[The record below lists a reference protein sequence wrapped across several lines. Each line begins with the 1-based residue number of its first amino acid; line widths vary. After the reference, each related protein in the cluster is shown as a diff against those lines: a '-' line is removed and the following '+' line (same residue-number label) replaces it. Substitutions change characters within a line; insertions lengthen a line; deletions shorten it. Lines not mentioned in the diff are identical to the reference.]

1 MRVAH
6 NDDELARLIMQD
18 MQSAVQETKN
28 KAMSALGNGIVYFY
42 SGGTPVVYQRTY
54 QLMRTPKTSNIKVSS
69 NKHIE
74 FEAYLDDSGGY
85 TTGKH
90 PSMAQVLDLTDKG
103 HSPGLRPAVGNTGYW
118 NMICGQIESDFDAA
132 MRKYFY

>member
-1 MRVAH
+1 MRVAQ

-28 KAMSALGNGIVYFY
+28 KAMTALGKGILYFY

-54 QLMRTPKTSNIKVSS
+54 QLMRTPRTTDVRMLSGR
-69 NKHIE
+69 HLE
-74 FEAYLDDSGGY
+74 FEAYLDDGGGY

-103 HSPGLRPAVGNTGYW
+103 SSPGLRPAVGNKGYW
-118 NMICGQIESDFDAA
+118 DMICTQIDSDFVAA
-132 MRKYFY
+132 MKQYFD